1 MISLGCHQLV
11 ANYIKGSFL
20 KGHVP
25 WGTVTIWPS
34 WACIKDVIII
44 SIKSINHSLQFIQF
58 LSSLLS
64 TVCYARCRFWSNSF
78 HLYFQQYATHAA
90 AFDRSSDEPLCSSF
104 YSIFMCSKNQE
115 PSWLHVYFN
124 ALKFLIGKSAS
135 PAYLQLRSTPDN
147 KKSLVFMLWL
157 TTWKPKIGNMALV
170 MGS

>member
-64 TVCYARCRFWSNSF
+64 TLS
-78 HLYFQQYATHAA
+78 THAA

-104 YSIFMCSKNQE
+104 YSTFVCSKNQE

-124 ALKFLIGKSAS
+124 ALKFLIRMSVS
-135 PAYLQLRSTPDN
+135 PSYLQLRSTPDN

>member
-34 WACIKDVIII
+34 WACIKMRSLSQSRVSIIHFN
-44 SIKSINHSLQFIQF
+44 SF
-58 LSSLLS
+58 
-64 TVCYARCRFWSNSF
+64 NSF

-115 PSWLHVYFN
+115 PSWLQVYFN
-124 ALKFLIGKSAS
+124 ALKFLIGKFAS